1 MAKRYT
7 AELKAGT
14 TLMRKGVRHRR
25 GLAIGIDPSE
35 VQSYRNSGRFVVSE
49 VDDRPRPQSA
59 EGGRR
64 RRSRAETR
72 SREVERAQTAPV
84 TPPAPAPKAPA
95 PASKPVSSERLAK
108 LAEADV
114 SAKLPRPTLE
124 KMATQLEAKGP
135 KSEGPD
141 DAPNKPTLVKWIQQ
155 RQGEVLAELQGDLDG
170 VADYDDP
177 DVEDGDLVPDGDD
190 EDADSLVPDG
200 DDEE

>member
-49 VDDRPRPQSA
+49 VDDRPRPQGA

-72 SREVERAQTAPV
+72 SREVERAQT
-84 TPPAPAPKAPA
+84 A

-135 KSEGPD
+135 KGEGPD

-170 VADYDDP
+170 VADYDDQ
-177 DVEDGDLVPDGDD
+177 VAEDGDLVPDGDD